1 VIGPGKDLVLSKS
14 TDSRPARPGLRITRF
29 ALCRSWL
36 FIVCVCLFSGLF
48 AGQAAA
54 AELDCLV
61 KPEMYVEVSSPV
73 VSVLEQILVE
83 TGDVVL
89 KGQPLAQLEASVE
102 MARVKMAELQVDHT
116 SDIENRKEQL
126 KYKKLNHER
135 MQELRLKKSVPQFEA
150 DKAQTEYALAKLEL
164 AKSREIRIMAR
175 ANLEM
180 ERSQLALRT
189 ILSPIDGIVVDRY
202 AMVGESVE
210 GRSIMKLAQ
219 VNPLKVELIAP
230 TEYFGL
236 ISKGMKVDIYPE
248 QPANQVFKA
257 TVTIVDK
264 LIDPA
269 SGSFTVRMSLP
280 NPDDVLIGGV
290 NCIAEFSFKT
300 PAPRKKLYSS
310 VPSAAVVD

>member
-1 VIGPGKDLVLSKS
+1 MISPGQYLLLPEKALPRL
-14 TDSRPARPGLRITRF
+14 ARRSGRTAGLF
-29 ALCRSWL
+29 VCRSWL
-36 FIVCVCLFSGLF
+36 AMIWACLFV
-48 AGQAAA
+48 GQTYA

-73 VSVLEQILVE
+73 VSVLEQVLVE
-83 TGDVVL
+83 TGDVVA
-89 KGQPLAQLEASVE
+89 KGQPLAKLEASVE
-102 MARVKMAELQVDHT
+102 KARVKMAELQVNHT
-116 SDIENRKEQL
+116 SDIDNRKEQL
-126 KYKKLNHER
+126 KYKRLNHER
-135 MQELRLKKSVPQFEA
+135 MQELRQKKSVPQYEA
-150 DKAQTEYALAKLEL
+150 DKAQTEYELAKLEV
-164 AKSREIRIMAR
+164 AKARELRIMAR
-175 ANLEM
+175 ANLDM

-189 ILSPIDGIVVDRY
+189 IVSPIDGIVVDRY

-236 ISKGMKVDIYPE
+236 IKRGMKADIYPE
-248 QPANQVFKA
+248 QPANKVFKA

-280 NPDDVLIGGV
+280 NPNDILVGGV
-290 NCIAEFSFKT
+290 NCIAEFDFV
-300 PAPRKKLYSS
+300 APPPRRELYSS
-310 VPSAAVVD
+310 VPSAAVIE

>member
-1 VIGPGKDLVLSKS
+1 MLSTS
-14 TDSRPARPGLRITRF
+14 TDSRLVRRDRRITRF
-29 ALCRSWL
+29 ALSRSWPL
-36 FIVCVCLFSGLF
+36 IVCACLFT
-48 AGQAAA
+48 GQTVA

-73 VSVLEQILVE
+73 VSVLEEILVE

-89 KGQPLAQLEASVE
+89 KGQPLAKLEASVE
-102 MARVKMAELQVDHT
+102 MARVKMAELQVNHT

-135 MQELRLKKSVPQFEA
+135 MQELRKKKSVPQFEA

-175 ANLEM
+175 AYLEM

-210 GRSIMKLAQ
+210 GRSILKLAQ
-219 VNPLKVELIAP
+219 VNPLKVEVIAP

-236 ISKGMKVDIYPE
+236 IRRGMKVDVYPE
-248 QPANQVFKA
+248 QPANKVFKA

-280 NPDDVLIGGV
+280 NPDDILIGGV
-290 NCIAEFSFKT
+290 NCIAQFAFKT
-300 PAPRKKLYSS
+300 PAPRKELYSS
-310 VPSAAVVD
+310 VPSAAVVE

>member
-1 VIGPGKDLVLSKS
+1 MVPGNDLVLSIN
-14 TDSRPARPGLRITRF
+14 TDSGPVRRGRRIRRYP
-29 ALCRSWL
+29 LCRSWA
-36 FIVCVCLFSGLF
+36 FVVCACLFTAQS
-48 AGQAAA
+48 AA

-61 KPEMYVEVSSPV
+61 KPEQYVEVSSPV
-73 VSVLEQILVE
+73 VSVLEEILVE
-83 TGDVVL
+83 TGDIVF
-89 KGQPLAQLEASVE
+89 KGQPLAKLEASVE
-102 MARVKMAELQVDHT
+102 QARVKMAELQVNHI

-126 KYKKLNHER
+126 KYKKLNNQR
-135 MQELRLKKSVPQFEA
+135 MQELRKKKSVPQFEA

-210 GRSIMKLAQ
+210 GRSILKLAQ
-219 VNPLKVELIAP
+219 VNPLKVEVIAP

-236 ISKGMKVDIYPE
+236 IRRGMKVDVYPE
-248 QPANQVFKA
+248 QPANKVFKA

-280 NPDDVLIGGV
+280 NPDDILIGGV
-290 NCIAEFSFKT
+290 NCIAQFAFKA
-300 PAPRKKLYSS
+300 PAPGRELYSS
-310 VPSAAVVD
+310 VPSAALVD

>member
-1 VIGPGKDLVLSKS
+1 MAD
-14 TDSRPARPGLRITRF
+14 F
-29 ALCRSWL
+29 FLCRPWL
-36 FIVCVCLFSGLF
+36 AMAWACLFV
-48 AGQAAA
+48 GQTYA

-73 VSVLEQILVE
+73 VSVLEQVLVE
-83 TGDVVL
+83 TGDVVA
-89 KGQPLAQLEASVE
+89 KGQPLAKLEASVE
-102 MARVKMAELQVDHT
+102 RARVKMAELQVNHT
-116 SDIENRKEQL
+116 SDIDNRKEQL

-135 MQELRLKKSVPQFEA
+135 MQELRQKKSVPQYEA
-150 DKAQTEYALAKLEL
+150 DKAQTEYELAKLEV
-164 AKSREIRIMAR
+164 AKARELRIMAR
-175 ANLEM
+175 ANLDM

-189 ILSPIDGIVVDRY
+189 IVSPIDGIVVDRY

-236 ISKGMKVDIYPE
+236 IKRGMKADIYPE
-248 QPANQVFKA
+248 QPANKVFKA

-280 NPDDVLIGGV
+280 NPNDILVGGV
-290 NCIAEFSFKT
+290 NCIAEFDFV
-300 PAPRKKLYSS
+300 APPPRRELYSS
-310 VPSAAVVD
+310 VPSAAVIE

>member
-1 VIGPGKDLVLSKS
+1 MGPAQDLNLSAN
-14 TDSRPARPGLRITRF
+14 TDSRRVLRGSRIWQFARGKSWPG
-29 ALCRSWL
+29 
-36 FIVCVCLFSGLF
+36 IVFVCLLT
-48 AGQAAA
+48 GQAAA

-73 VSVLEQILVE
+73 VSVLEEILVE
-83 TGDVVL
+83 TGDVVV
-89 KGQPLAQLEASVE
+89 KGQPLAKLEASVE
-102 MARVKMAELQVDHT
+102 MARVKMAELQVDQI
-116 SDIENRKEQL
+116 SDIENRKVQL
-126 KYKKLNHER
+126 NYKKQNLER
-135 MQELRLKKSVPQFEA
+135 MLELRRQKSVPQFEA
-150 DKAQTEYALAKLEL
+150 DKAQTEYALAELEV
-164 AKSREIRIMAR
+164 AKAREMRIMAR

-210 GRSIMKLAQ
+210 GRSIMKLAK

-236 ISKGMKVDIYPE
+236 INKGMKADIYPE

-290 NCIAEFSFKT
+290 NCIAAFDFKT
-300 PAPRKKLYSS
+300 PSPRKEVYSS
-310 VPSAAVVD
+310 LPKTIVSE